1 MEKTDEFL
9 MSEVK
14 NGNLREMAML
24 FEKYHVALYNFFV
37 HMGIRKDISQD
48 LTQNLFYR
56 MIKYRNSFRETNNFR
71 SWMYRIAR
79 NICMDYMNEQKVNE
93 SLFTLTEHYSEDIHD
108 DDQGYTED
116 EYNALENSI
125 MKLPAEQ
132 RELII
137 LCRFQGLKYSE
148 VSTILNMSVPAIKVN
163 MFRAIRKLRTIYFN
177 QI

>member
-1 MEKTDEFL
+1 

-14 NGNLREMAML
+14 KGNLREMAML

-37 HMGIRKDISQD
+37 HMGIRKDICQD

-93 SLFTLTEHYSEDIHD
+93 NLVTLTEHYSEDIHED
-108 DDQGYTED
+108 DHGYTEN
-116 EYNALENSI
+116 EFNALENSI
-125 MKLPAEQ
+125 M
-132 RELII
+132 
-137 LCRFQGLKYSE
+137 
-148 VSTILNMSVPAIKVN
+148 
-163 MFRAIRKLRTIYFN
+163 
-177 QI
+177 